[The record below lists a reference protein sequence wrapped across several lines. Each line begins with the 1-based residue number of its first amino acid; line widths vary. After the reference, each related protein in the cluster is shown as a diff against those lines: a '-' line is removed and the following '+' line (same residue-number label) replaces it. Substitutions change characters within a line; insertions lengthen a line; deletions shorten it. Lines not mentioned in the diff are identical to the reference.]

1 MASVEQT
8 IKAINDACRTK
19 GGVYKEYSCKSVSWD
34 DVARGTVGGSLSCW
48 GANITDTRLW
58 AKDGRQL
65 FTVRSDNWNEK
76 LGAVS
81 SSDVAVV
88 TGNHVPGGD
97 NDLHPVTLRDVLTNM
112 TTYGGYAGLPAGC
125 DLSHVDLDK
134 KVSIRFQ
141 TTFLPVGDEELA
153 NMEFCSEAY
162 NYSTMSDTDPRNLIL
177 LCTTQGLAVQQDG
190 RGAQKLFHHA
200 VDGAGKIHR
209 YWLEAEKSRHKVG
222 GPQVETED
230 ERTAAAARG
239 KATSSVI
246 GVRAMGTR
254 FNVLMNIQ
262 VPLEQ
267 APRPK
272 RSMGETCK
280 KKKSGGLFSG
290 WSLSAKKPEML
301 TETALDLLDLDMGG
315 CEDEAMEEFCDEDDG
330 FEAECVVFKGASRCR
345 SMRRSSPAPKVGSAC
360 AARVS
365 RGSEFDTWKG
375 LAAKTPKRNPS
386 EHVTC
391 TVVIYNAVSG
401 GVPSEADVIAAID
414 DLEQLYAACSIK
426 GHLADTQ
433 FDFMKKE
440 LTVKDA
446 NDIAEKISTQPY
458 KPPVQSVAGFNAFP
472 L

>member
-8 IKAINDACRTK
+8 IKAINDACHAK

-34 DVARGTVGGSLSCW
+34 DVARGTVGGALSCW

-81 SSDVAVV
+81 VSDVAIV

-97 NDLHPVTLRDVLTNM
+97 NDLRPVTLRDVLANM
-112 TTYGGYAGLPAGC
+112 ATYGGYAGLPAGS

-141 TTFLPVGDEELA
+141 TTFLPVGEEELA
-153 NMEFCSEAY
+153 SMEFCSEAY
-162 NYSTMSDTDPRNLIL
+162 NYNTMSDADPRNLIL
-177 LCTTQGLAVQQDG
+177 LCTTQGVAVQQDG

-209 YWLEAEKSRHKVG
+209 YWLEAERSRHKVG
-222 GPQVETED
+222 GPQVETEE
-230 ERTAAAARG
+230 ERIAAAARG

-267 APRPK
+267 APKPM
-272 RSMGETCK
+272 RSMAKACK
-280 KKKSGGLFSG
+280 KKKSGGFLSGFSFG
-290 WSLSAKKPEML
+290 SKSKKM
-301 TETALDLLDLDMGG
+301 ALELDVDG
-315 CEDEAMEEFCDEDDG
+315 CEADAMEDYSEEEDDLMEECMSL
-330 FEAECVVFKGASRCR
+330 EANAMPRCR

-365 RGSEFDTWKG
+365 RGSEYDTWNG
-375 LAAKTPKRNPS
+375 LTAKTPKRNPS

-414 DLEQLYAACSIK
+414 DLEQLYAACSTK
-426 GHLADTQ
+426 GNLADQQ

-446 NDIAEKISTQPY
+446 NDIAGKISTQPY